1 MRCFF
6 CLKEKEP
13 SLEHVF
19 PEAIG
24 GTLTTDRLCRVC
36 NSTLGSE
43 VDVRLTDHPAILV
56 KRQECGMATSA
67 GKPVDAF
74 RSLLHQGTL
83 ATDPEKRI
91 QLVADPTTGV
101 VTPKMMYH
109 ARRTETEDGATSV
122 QITLDESDIEQV
134 RTIVQRERRRAGMD
148 PMPESE
154 IQDLFAKIRQN
165 THTLEQPQVRY
176 DVKVDIF
183 HYQRAVCKIIYE
195 LACIWLGDSYL
206 DDPVAQQ
213 FRDIV
218 LLGKEEAIA
227 GRIQLDGNVPP
238 LDLWRDEPKAHVAF
252 GQRQGGGFLIAV
264 RIFNTISG
272 VVMVTK
278 NAGIYPV
285 SNQGCFLLMDLIGS
299 SSRSGT
305 FADELL
311 RISRKANPPG

>member
-1 MRCFF
+1 MRFGRYF
-6 CLKEKEP
+6 IKARWQP
-13 SLEHVF
+13 
-19 PEAIG
+19 
-24 GTLTTDRLCRVC
+24 TRR
-36 NSTLGSE
+36 SE
-43 VDVRLTDHPAILV
+43 
-56 KRQECGMATSA
+56 
-67 GKPVDAF
+67 
-74 RSLLHQGTL
+74 
-83 ATDPEKRI
+83 I

-227 GRIQLDGNVPP
+227 GRIQLDGNCRR
-238 LDLWRDEPKAHVAF
+238 LTCGGTSRRLMLLSARDRAA
-252 GQRQGGGFLIAV
+252 GF
-264 RIFNTISG
+264 
-272 VVMVTK
+272 
-278 NAGIYPV
+278 
-285 SNQGCFLLMDLIGS
+285 
-299 SSRSGT
+299 
-305 FADELL
+305 
-311 RISRKANPPG
+311 

>member
-74 RSLLHQGTL
+74 RSLLYQGTL

-134 RTIVQRERRRAGMD
+134 RTVVQRERRRAGMD

-154 IQDLFAKIRQN
+154 ISRSLRKNPPEHTYARTTAGQIRRKGRYFSLSEGCLQN
-165 THTLEQPQVRY
+165 YLRACLHLAWRQLPRRPGRTAVSRHRFTRQGRSNRRTHPTRW
-176 DVKVDIF
+176 
-183 HYQRAVCKIIYE
+183 QRA
-195 LACIWLGDSYL
+195 A
-206 DDPVAQQ
+206 A
-213 FRDIV
+213 
-218 LLGKEEAIA
+218 
-227 GRIQLDGNVPP
+227 
-238 LDLWRDEPKAHVAF
+238 
-252 GQRQGGGFLIAV
+252 
-264 RIFNTISG
+264 
-272 VVMVTK
+272 
-278 NAGIYPV
+278 
-285 SNQGCFLLMDLIGS
+285 
-299 SSRSGT
+299 
-305 FADELL
+305 
-311 RISRKANPPG
+311 